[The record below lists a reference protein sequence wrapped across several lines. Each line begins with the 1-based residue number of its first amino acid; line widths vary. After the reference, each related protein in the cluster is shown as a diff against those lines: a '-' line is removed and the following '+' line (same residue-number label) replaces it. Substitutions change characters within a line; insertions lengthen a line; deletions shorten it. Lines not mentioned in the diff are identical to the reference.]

1 MFRLAL
7 LLIGVHA
14 LRRYWAW
21 FVATGLVW
29 LLAGAVIIV
38 DLFDG
43 VADIA
48 VEILGGA
55 LLLAGLLTLVGAGKK
70 GKSHERF
77 DWFKG
82 MTFVV
87 AALLVLDF
95 PWDNQLSFSLIFGS
109 LFLVN
114 GIWRAL
120 AAGVIRFHG
129 WRRSLMWGIAG
140 CVFALLILSSWPLPD
155 EFNSRVVLGTGMILA
170 GWSIQQLG
178 TRIKR
183 QDFPLGSMGL
193 FRVPPPLR
201 NEGCPLQLPP
211 PCPAQHD
218 TPLQFR
224 VWTALATAENPR
236 FLPVVNRYIAT
247 LSRSGKVSTGHAVLE
262 LAPDVYISHCPQ
274 DEIEVPAGQFARK
287 LHAGRHND
295 MPGVF
300 VRDYAMESAVGGENT
315 FTVNFYR
322 HDPQR
327 LRAFWTFYRQD
338 ATYNLTDRNC
348 SVAAILGLDAGIEGA
363 LAHRSPFW
371 ILLRLLTS
379 TDLWLAAAIR
389 DRAEAMVWTPGLALD
404 YARLMQ
410 RILARLSPALPES
423 TPE

>member
-7 LLIGVHA
+7 LLIGVHT
-14 LRRYWAW
+14 LRRYWPV
-21 FVATGLVW
+21 FVVTGLLW
-29 LLAGAVIIV
+29 LASGIVVIG

-43 VADIA
+43 IADIA
-48 VEILGGA
+48 VETLGAA
-55 LLLAGLLTLVGAGKK
+55 LLLEGLLALSGVRKK
-70 GKSHERF
+70 GKAHERL

-82 MTFVV
+82 LSFIV

-95 PWDNQLSFSLIFGS
+95 PWNNQLSFSLIFGS
-109 LFLVN
+109 VFLLN

-129 WRRSLMWGIAG
+129 WKRSLTWGIG
-140 CVFALLILSSWPLPD
+140 SCLFALLILSSWPLPD
-155 EFNSRVVLGTGMILA
+155 EFNSRVVMGSGMILA
-170 GWSIQQLG
+170 GWAVLQLG
-178 TRIKR
+178 LRIKR
-183 QDFPLGSMGL
+183 QNFPLGGMGL
-193 FRVPPPLR
+193 FRLPQALR
-201 NEGCPLQLPP
+201 DSANRLQL
-211 PCPAQHD
+211 Q
-218 TPLQFR
+218 TPSPVEHNAPLKLR

-262 LAPDVYISHCPQ
+262 LPPDIYISHCPQ
-274 DEIEVPAGQFARK
+274 EEIEVPADQFARK
-287 LHAGRHND
+287 LHAGQHND
-295 MPGVF
+295 MPGIF
-300 VRDYAMESAVGGENT
+300 VRDYATESAISGEST

-327 LRAFWTFYRQD
+327 LRAFWAFYRQD

-348 SVAAILGLDAGIEGA
+348 SVAAILGLDAGIEGV

-371 ILLRLLTS
+371 MLLRLLTS

-404 YARLMQ
+404 YVRLLQ
-410 RILARLSPALPES
+410 RILARLAPAQPAP